1 MKALFLLQAVTLILC
16 LVFKVSKLRFK
27 NKSKLTLLSY
37 AVSVISGIAVSL
49 FSATYRMLSIF
60 VAIFTLLSLALRVF
74 SNDKKG
80 TLKSTMRFSS
90 VAVLVILILEMLV
103 FNFNSFHLWGSE
115 YEQSSLYISQ
125 AVTSNLEQ
133 TEQGKYKSIDGASS
147 VVVEFLDINSEI
159 GTISFDTESTDELVE
174 YKADFADESNASYSI
189 RLDLVDGT
197 IVNGIDNTRCV
208 ICNFSGKVSKIRF
221 EFFVDAGKTL
231 TLADEVKLNV
241 DYKATFSFL
250 RFIVFLLSAVFVFVF
265 SKAVFMD
272 KAAAEQKSNV
282 NNVTKFLIIA
292 IVLLMFAMTAVGTS
306 GFKNLDFRNG
316 NQITQE
322 LVDSFKNGQVT
333 LMQTPSKELMALDN
347 PYDWSA
353 RVEGSVYALW
363 DHVLYEGEYYSY
375 YGVGPVILLFLPFNL
390 LTGLYFPSALATLIF
405 SAVGIAFLILTFK
418 KLFMRYFSDM
428 PMWMYITSLVM
439 LCASCGIWYCLI
451 PSNFY
456 EIAQTSGFCF
466 VTLGAYFLVSAN
478 LFSKGSIRPYMLAL
492 GTLFLS
498 IAVTCRP
505 TTAIWCVVALLF
517 ICVGVRKI
525 YQSRKCGTPTVSYV
539 KYLLCAM
546 LPFVVIGGLQMIY
559 NYVRFDSFT
568 DFGIQ
573 YSLTIN
579 DFTKAQYHTQF
590 AAIGFYNYLF
600 APPSFSA
607 DFPYIFT
614 NITDLSV
621 NGYYFTATH
630 NGCGLFFRAL
640 PMFFLLLAPK
650 AYKLIDKSNRR
661 WVTALFLAV
670 AVVAPCIVIFSI
682 WESGYGVRYMVDF
695 AWQMLTCALF
705 VMYVLYRNTHSIE
718 TKRIYKNT
726 ILVMMILSVTVNF
739 ALTYSYIYPVNAPY
753 SATTMFEAV
762 SRAFA
767 IFNT

>member
-1 MKALFLLQAVTLILC
+1 MKALFILQAVTLILC
-16 LVFKVSKLRFK
+16 LVFEVSKLRFK
-27 NKSKLTLLSY
+27 NKSKLTLLGY

-80 TLKSTMRFSS
+80 TLKSTMHFSS

-133 TEQGKYKSIDGASS
+133 TKQGEYKSIDGASS

-292 IVLLMFAMTAVGTS
+292 IVVLMFAMTAVGTS

-525 YQSRKCGTPTVSYV
+525 YQSRKSGIPTVSYV

-640 PMFFLLLAPK
+640 PMFFLFFAPK

-661 WVTALFLAV
+661 WVMALFLAV

-718 TKRIYKNT
+718 TKRIYKNAM
-726 ILVMMILSVTVNF
+726 LVMMILSVMVNF

-753 SATTMFEAV
+753 SATAMFESV